1 VTPRIVSSAEW
12 TAASRQLRAAEEQA
26 LDTIQQLA
34 SRRRELPAV
43 KIEKDYVFEGPSGPL
58 RLLDLFEGR
67 EQLIVQHFM
76 FDPDWDA
83 GCPVCSLQAD
93 SVGHLAHLH
102 ARGTTYAAVS
112 RAPFSK
118 IESFHRRMGWTFP
131 YYSSHGSD
139 FNYDFHVT
147 HDESVAPVEY
157 GFRTAQELIDRG
169 EDYFAGPG
177 EKGAVSVFL
186 RDGDTVLH
194 TWSGYGPVVDLLS
207 GTDMLLD
214 LTPLGRQQEQVE
226 LFLHDEYPGSAPER
240 EPGDEALI
248 DYLRAQR
255 DVVLAIVQGLDEE
268 AWHRSIVPSGWTPAG
283 LVEHLIGAEWH
294 WFQVVVSGFEPE
306 PLPGEEVTPYDPT
319 AAFVSDLPSAE
330 LIAAYRE
337 QCAQSEAVLAATPLS
352 ALPRG
357 KHAFPG
363 DPESAEPANVREA
376 VLHMIE
382 ETARHAGH
390 LDIVRELIDGRT
402 GLGPR

>member
-1 VTPRIVSSAEW
+1 MTPRIVPPAEW
-12 TAASRQLRAAEEQA
+12 TAASRRLRAAEEQA

-43 KIEKDYVFEGPSGPL
+43 KIEKDYVFEGPAGPL

-76 FDPDWDA
+76 FDPDWDS

-93 SVGHLAHLH
+93 SVGNLAHLH

-118 IESFHRRMGWTFP
+118 IEPFHRRMGWSFP
-131 YYSSHGSD
+131 YYSSYGSD

-169 EDYFAGPG
+169 DAYFAGPG

-240 EPGDEALI
+240 EPGDEALM

-255 DVVLAIVQGLDEE
+255 EVVLAVVQGLDEE

-294 WFQVVVSGFEPE
+294 WFQGVVSGFEPE
-306 PLPGEEVTPYDPT
+306 PLPGEEATPYDPT
-319 AAFVSDLPSAE
+319 AAFLSELPSAE

-337 QCAQSEAVLAATPLS
+337 QCAQSEAVLAVTPLS
-352 ALPRG
+352 APPRG

-363 DPESAEPANVREA
+363 DPESAEPANVREV